1 VDVSGNDLLLRWWL
15 DDHVGVIALYLESL
29 GNPRKFARLARRV
42 GARKPVLVVKGGRSD
57 GGRRAGM
64 SHTAAAAS
72 PEAVVD
78 ALFRQSGVL
87 RMDTV
92 EELIDVSRLL
102 GSQPLPAGGRL
113 AVVGNGGG
121 VGVLAADAAQSAGL
135 SVPSLSVDLRAAL
148 GAEATDNPVDLGA
161 AASPELLREAL
172 EQLAASGEVDL
183 IVASVAVTRTND
195 PTAMLAAIGAADV
208 RAVPVAVILLG
219 ATDQPAEVPL
229 ARGGAAP
236 LYDFPESAVRAAARA
251 AQYARWRNT
260 PRGTVPVLA
269 GLDRDRARSVVA
281 DVLRADPGGSWVD
294 ASRTQTVLTSYG
306 IATAPVRAAASAAEA
321 VARAAELGYPV
332 VMKTDRADIIHKTDV
347 AGVRVGLADADQVAE
362 AYDELV
368 ARLGGAVLLQPTVE
382 AGAELVVGVTRESSF
397 GPVAMVGLGGVLT
410 ELLGDVAL
418 RLLPLRDRDVSEML
432 AGLRAAP
439 LLTGYRGS
447 PPLDVAGVEDLL
459 LRVSA
464 LAEEVPEV
472 AELDLNPVMVSRT
485 GAVVVDAK
493 LRLAPPPETPD
504 ELARKLRR

>member
-1 VDVSGNDLLLRWWL
+1 
-15 DDHVGVIALYLESL
+15 
-29 GNPRKFARLARRV
+29 
-42 GARKPVLVVKGGRSD
+42 
-57 GGRRAGM
+57 
-64 SHTAAAAS
+64 
-72 PEAVVD
+72 
-78 ALFRQSGVL
+78 
-87 RMDTV
+87 
-92 EELIDVSRLL
+92 
-102 GSQPLPAGGRL
+102 
-113 AVVGNGGG
+113 
-121 VGVLAADAAQSAGL
+121 
-135 SVPSLSVDLRAAL
+135 
-148 GAEATDNPVDLGA
+148 
-161 AASPELLREAL
+161 
-172 EQLAASGEVDL
+172 
-183 IVASVAVTRTND
+183 
-195 PTAMLAAIGAADV
+195 
-208 RAVPVAVILLG
+208 
-219 ATDQPAEVPL
+219 
-229 ARGGAAP
+229 
-236 LYDFPESAVRAAARA
+236 
-251 AQYARWRNT
+251 
-260 PRGTVPVLA
+260 
-269 GLDRDRARSVVA
+269 VVA

-472 AELDLNPVMVSRT
+472 AELDLNPVMVSGT